1 MLSTCSEYMSMKEE
15 YIDML
20 WSCIDGVDMSR
31 EETTNFVNIRKRT
44 EEARFNATIRANLK
58 DIGYGG

>member
-1 MLSTCSEYMSMKEE
+1 MKEE